1 MVQSAQQNIRQW
13 RDTKYLFSISLQK
26 DWSLNFFSSTGLVL
40 EPNIINILLTWQRS
54 PRVAIPSPLL
64 TRVSFFYLNLW

>member
-26 DWSLNFFSSTGLVL
+26 G
-40 EPNIINILLTWQRS
+40 PNNAN
-54 PRVAIPSPLL
+54 PRDPQCDNEGIESKSRFKDNP
-64 TRVSFFYLNLW
+64 RG